1 MNNNLQKMNF
11 VGKEKF
17 SLPPST
23 LIKVMLT
30 RPNTEP
36 YYMLLLEQAD
46 FTRDHFGICIA
57 ERSTKVIFYIKGD
70 KPRICFQQLTF
81 DFSNRLSLS
90 KEFEIYIPL

>member
-23 LIKVMLT
+23 LIKAKPL
-30 RPNTEP
+30 PDPEP

-46 FTRDHFGICIA
+46 FTQDHFGICAA
-57 ERSTKVIFYIKGD
+57 ERKTKVIFYIKGD
-70 KPRICFQQLTF
+70 KPRICFYHLTF